1 MEISQLRR
9 LRFIEGLIMNIPFII
24 VLMMIFVVPLYL
36 GISSRLTASLILMQ
50 VLCSIVFSQ
59 RLSNLFY
66 VRIFPFMKPLW
77 DYDQQKFVSDKW
89 IKWSSRFFNALMVIG
104 LIFVVI
110 YPPPFPDQIN
120 WLSLKYTI
128 VGSLIGYNI
137 GMLWSAFTEKFNY

>member
-1 MEISQLRR
+1 METSQLRR
-9 LRFIEGLIMNIPFII
+9 LRFIEGMIMNIPL
-24 VLMMIFVVPLYL
+24 VLVLTMIFVPLHL
-36 GISSRLTASLILMQ
+36 GLPPRLTASLILMS
-50 VLCSIVFSQ
+50 VLCSIVFSR

-77 DYDQQKFVSDKW
+77 DYDQQKFFSDKW
-89 IKWSSRFFNALMVIG
+89 IKWSSRVFNALVVIG

-110 YPPPFPDQIN
+110 YPPQFPERIN

-137 GMLWSAFTEKFNY
+137 GMVWSVLTEKFN